1 MRQTPMVI
9 RTVLRFVAMVS
20 RKEIKKK
27 QNPPTH
33 TGSFIMV
40 LLPQRTGGS
49 LTLEA
54 GDSS

>member
-1 MRQTPMVI
+1 MVI